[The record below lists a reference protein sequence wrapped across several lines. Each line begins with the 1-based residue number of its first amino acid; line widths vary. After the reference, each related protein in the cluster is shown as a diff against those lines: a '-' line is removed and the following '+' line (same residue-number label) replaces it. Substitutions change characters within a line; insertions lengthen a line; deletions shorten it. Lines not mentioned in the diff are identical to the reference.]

1 MDKIMMDLKFS
12 DALVSNVKPRSL
24 IDIDELSVEELD
36 GIIKRACDIMENPAK
51 YRNACEGKK
60 LATLFYEPSTRT
72 RLSFE
77 AAMME
82 LGGNVLG
89 FSSASSASVSKGE
102 SVSDTAKVISCYA
115 DIIAMRHPYEGA
127 PLVAAESA
135 SIPLINAGDGGHA
148 HPTQTLADLLTIYRE
163 HGRLNNMVIGLCGDL
178 KYGRTVHS
186 LIKAMIRYEG
196 VSFVLISP
204 RELSLPAYIK
214 TEVLEKN
221 NVTFAET
228 ASLEEA
234 IPKLDILYMT
244 RIQRER
250 FDDLDEYE
258 RLKDSYVL
266 TKSKLAAA
274 KESMSVLHPLPRV
287 NEISVDVDDDSRACY
302 FKQALY
308 GKFMRMSLILSLLEG
323 SVGTIREKVIAQDKK
338 KHKCRNP
345 KCISQIE
352 QELPQRFKIGTD
364 ACTRCAYCDNLIES
378 N

>member
-1 MDKIMMDLKFS
+1 MS
-12 DALVSNVKPRSL
+12 DFKVSDVLLSKGNARSI

-36 GIIKRACDIMENPAK
+36 KIIKRACDIMENPKK
-51 YRNACEGKK
+51 YSRVCEGKK

-72 RLSFE
+72 RFSFE

-228 ASLEEA
+228 TSLEEA

-258 RLKDSYVL
+258 RLKDSYIL

-274 KESMSVLHPLPRV
+274 KESMRVLHPLPRV

-323 SVGTIREKVIAQDKK
+323 SAGTIREKVTAQDKK
-338 KHKCRNP
+338 KPKCRNP

>member
-1 MDKIMMDLKFS
+1 MS
-12 DALVSNVKPRSL
+12 DFKVSDILLSKGNARSI

-36 GIIKRACDIMENPAK
+36 KIIKRACDIMENPKK
-51 YRNACEGKK
+51 YSRVCEGKK

-228 ASLEEA
+228 TSLEEA

-323 SVGTIREKVIAQDKK
+323 SAGTIREKVKAQDKK
-338 KHKCRNP
+338 KPKCRNT

-364 ACTRCAYCDNLIES
+364 ACTRCAYCDNMIES